1 MSSSFSN
8 SSKSALIKERG
19 SLLESLLEDSNRLAP
34 LTLALLDDLAS
45 RASMAAYR
53 RHLIR
58 RWAEGGGGGDQ
69 LKKRQQPSKHLT
81 ILCLEEVDKE
91 AFVAA
96 NRIGSTANVLLLDA
110 DDIGPEEEILKS
122 EHILKELAAQ
132 GRAQSLS
139 SDSFSSS
146 SSRDSVLVID
156 SVVPLLMEAM
166 SSGSRN
172 RTSKQVEQQQDSS
185 VQAATKAVAAWLG
198 RLHQPPRPFSH
209 VVFTLHT
216 DVFGASSHQYIELA

>member
-58 RWAEGGGGGDQ
+58 RWAEGGDQ
-69 LKKRQQPSKHLT
+69 LKKRQPSKHLT

-146 SSRDSVLVID
+146 SFRDSVLVID

-172 RTSKQVEQQQDSS
+172 RTSKQEEQNSS
-185 VQAATKAVAAWLG
+185 VQAATKAVAAWLS
-198 RLHQPPRPFSH
+198 RLHQQPRPFSH